1 MRERTWGSGFIEQLL
16 ERMNADAAFGES
28 REVGGIVVIP
38 VAEVRMALG
47 YGQQEG
53 PDGGS
58 PVIVKLQEFSAGS
71 GHVTMSRNTPDVE
84 GEGSSE
90 GSGGRGRVSPRGYI
104 QVGPEGVS
112 FQGIIDIDRLG
123 LAGIAMVAWCGFWIA
138 RMAQAIAKYRSRAG
152 KP

>member
-1 MRERTWGSGFIEQLL
+1 MKERIFGSRFVEQLL
-16 ERMNADAAFGES
+16 ERMDADAAFGAS
-28 REVGGIVVIP
+28 RQVGDVVVIP
-38 VAEVRMALG
+38 VADVRVALG
-47 YGQQEG
+47 HGQQEG
-53 PDGGS
+53 PGGGS

-71 GHVTMSRNTPDVE
+71 GHVTTGRSPDVE

-90 GSGGRGRVSPRGYI
+90 GSGGRGQVRPRGYI

-112 FQGIIDIDRLG
+112 FQDMIDIDRLG

-152 KP
+152 